1 LGGIANARKIC
12 FLPAEEK
19 TFFLQ
24 EKRPKTTNNEGGRMM
39 PKKTSKE
46 TKTKTKSVRFDLFAP
61 EAQAVSLAGDFNA
74 WDASRLPMK
83 KDKHGTWKAIVSLEP
98 GRYEYRFWVDGAWC
112 DDPLAQERVSN
123 PFGSNNSI
131 KIVG

>member
-1 LGGIANARKIC
+1 M
-12 FLPAEEK
+12 
-19 TFFLQ
+19 Q
-24 EKRPKTTNNEGGRMM
+24 EKRPKTTNNERGRMM

-46 TKTKTKSVRFDLFAP
+46 TKTKTKSVRFNLFAP

-112 DDPLAQERVSN
+112 DDPHAQERVSN
-123 PFGSNNSI
+123 PFGSNNCI